1 VLPIFSFI
9 VRTFDMDDQARI
21 PAPNYTQIPNAV
33 LDLMADMGE
42 AELRVVLAIA
52 RQTFGWHKK
61 RDKISL
67 SQLTKLTGMSRP
79 AVVNG
84 LKAGIERGLIDR
96 TPDPNDGRGG
106 IWYHLLVNEVNQSST
121 LTSNQLTTLT
131 RTSNPTLPELVNE
144 VNTQKKEKE
153 RKERG
158 GVQLPPTLELYAQL
172 TGIRPAQFAADMIT
186 AQVTD
191 LRQWEKVIKD
201 WLASGFKPANVK
213 GMLDWY
219 HGKGRHQGNGSAHP
233 NRTPADLPLVT
244 AAPRQTPEERAA
256 QAARHKAILDERKA
270 R

>member
-172 TGIRPAQFAADMIT
+172 TGIRPAQFAKSPTYANGRRSSRTGSPAASSLRTLKACSIGIT
-186 AQVTD
+186 ARAGTRATVQHT
-191 LRQWEKVIKD
+191 L
-201 WLASGFKPANVK
+201 
-213 GMLDWY
+213 
-219 HGKGRHQGNGSAHP
+219 
-233 NRTPADLPLVT
+233 T
-244 AAPRQTPEERAA
+244 APPQTC
-256 QAARHKAILDERKA
+256 H
-270 R
+270 